1 MFDEYESIDHI
12 HISYLFSCKMHDC
25 YWAKKQSKKEKK
37 KYVEKRV
44 GEAAVNSFTAFN
56 LSATDDP

>member
-1 MFDEYESIDHI
+1 MNMSPLI
-12 HISYLFSCKMHDC
+12 ISTLVISLAVRCMIVIELKSK
-25 YWAKKQSKKEKK
+25 AKRRKK

-44 GEAAVNSFTAFN
+44 GEAAMNSFTAFN